1 MKEKMRSDY
10 YLNKGIEKLEEHL
23 DVTKIIRCEQN
34 SKIFQNVLFDQD
46 EQFLTNYQKAMVID
60 SCSSTASN
68 DPIDQQAEKKDKTL
82 AKACLED
89 KASHV

>member
-10 YLNKGIEKLEEHL
+10 YLNKGIEKLQKHL
-23 DVTKIIRCEQN
+23 DVTKIIRCERN
-34 SKIFQNVLFDQD
+34 SKIFQNVLFDRD

-60 SCSSTASN
+60 SSSSSAAN
-68 DPIDQQAEKKDKTL
+68 DLIDQQAERKDKIV

-89 KASHV
+89 QATHV